1 MSSLPFQRSNGH
13 PEPEVIVNYAD
24 GYAYSKAKFE
34 DGLRIIFADKPAKP
48 AKTPSG
54 FKKEDIDLI
63 VSELEIPR
71 AQAEKAL
78 SENNGDIVKT
88 LQALITP

>member
-1 MSSLPFQRSNGH
+1 MSGRSNGH

-24 GYAYSKAKFE
+24 GYAYSKGKFE
-34 DGLRIIFADKPAKP
+34 EGLRVIFSEKPAKP
-48 AKTPSG
+48 AKPPAA
-54 FKKEDIDLI
+54 KKEDVDVI

-78 SENNGDIVKT
+78 LDNDGDLAKT

>member
-1 MSSLPFQRSNGH
+1 MSHPSKRSNGH
-13 PEPEVIVNYAD
+13 PEPEVVVNYAD
-24 GYAYSKAKFE
+24 GYAYSKSKFE
-34 DGLRIIFADKPAKP
+34 EGLRIIFADKPAKP
-48 AKTPSG
+48 VKTSSNV
-54 FKKEDIDLI
+54 KKADVDLI

-78 SENNGDIVKT
+78 LDNGGDVVKA